1 MSGTTDKTDW
11 QITIWMVDSL
21 APLSGQAKLKIW
33 WNWNIVPANKLQQC
47 VGNNYFHESHQ
58 KILHYDLYVD
68 PDAKQT
74 LVLRFSMLIY
84 LQQHVTEIF

>member
-11 QITIWMVDSL
+11 QITILMVDSL

-33 WNWNIVPANKLQQC
+33 WNWYRVPASKFQQC
-47 VGNNYFHESHQ
+47 VRSNYFHESHQ

-68 PDAKQT
+68 PEAKLT
-74 LVLRFSMLIY
+74 MTLRF
-84 LQQHVTEIF
+84 